1 MALKESDV
9 TRSMLTVVSHVKN
22 QTKNNVV
29 LANQK
34 GMFGDLN
41 ARQIEKICSIIES
54 SIEQAATAAIASEA
68 RGLAKASE

>member
-1 MALKESDV
+1 MSLKESDV
-9 TRSMLTVVSHVKN
+9 TRSFITVVSHVKS

-29 LANQK
+29 LAHQK

-41 ARQIEKICSIIES
+41 ENQIQKICNIIES
-54 SIEQAATAAIASEA
+54 SIDQAATNAIASEA

>member
-9 TRSMLTVVSHVKN
+9 TRSFITVVGHVKN

-34 GMFGDLN
+34 GMFGELN
-41 ARQIEKICSIIES
+41 ESQIEKICSIIES
-54 SIEQAATAAIASEA
+54 SIDQAAVSAIASEA
-68 RGLAKASE
+68 RGLVKASE

>member
-1 MALKESDV
+1 MALKESEV
-9 TRSMLTVVSHVKN
+9 TRSMITVVSHVKDK
-22 QTKNNVV
+22 TKSNVV
-29 LANQK
+29 LAHQK

-41 ARQIEKICSIIES
+41 EAQIQKICNIIES

>member
-9 TRSMLTVVSHVKN
+9 TRSFITVVSHVKT
-22 QTKNNVV
+22 QTRNNFV
-29 LANQK
+29 LAHQK

-41 ARQIEKICSIIES
+41 ESQIQKICSIIES
-54 SIEQAATAAIASEA
+54 SIDQAAIPAIASEA